1 MEKMINLDRLGQ
13 GGQGSSTNYSI
24 WKISWTT
31 MSTLSTLAEAPYS
44 SSILKVGWT
53 EWTGLPQKSN
63 KISKKS
69 TIYTQNDKNLRGEQK
84 NDNK

>member
-1 MEKMINLDRLGQ
+1 MEKMINLDRVGQ

-24 WKISWTT
+24 WEISWTT
-31 MSTLSTLAEAPYS
+31 MDTLSTMVKGQYS
-44 SSILKVGWT
+44 PSIPEVGWT
-53 EWTGLPQKSN
+53 EWTWLPQKSN